1 MIPLI
6 FVFIKCKNLILII
19 KIKKFMDP
27 HDDQNQEF
35 RRLDSKMIED
45 SKSED
50 LLIKDS
56 NSQAMRS

>member
-27 HDDQNQEF
+27 HDD
-35 RRLDSKMIED
+35 
-45 SKSED
+45 
-50 LLIKDS
+50 
-56 NSQAMRS
+56 